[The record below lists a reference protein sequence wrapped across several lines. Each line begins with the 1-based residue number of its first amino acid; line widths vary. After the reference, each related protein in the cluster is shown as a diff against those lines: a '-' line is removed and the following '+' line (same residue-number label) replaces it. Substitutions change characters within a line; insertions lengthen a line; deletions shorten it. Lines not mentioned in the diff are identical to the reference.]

1 MTNKESEASSNVKKI
16 HLRIVS
22 AEKQIFSDAVLE
34 VKVNGIDGGIGIK
47 PGHSPLLTL
56 IDSSN
61 LVYFD
66 LDGNKNIVNLYG
78 GVLEIQPHS
87 VTVLVDT
94 ALRAEDIDE
103 SKALEAKELAEKN
116 LINAAKDR
124 DYSAALSELSRA
136 LSQIKAV
143 DLVKNRR

>member
-16 HLRIVS
+16 DLRIVS
-22 AEKQIFSDAVLE
+22 AEKQIFSDDVLE

-103 SKALEAKELAEKN
+103 SKALEAKELVKEMIQN
-116 LINAAKDR
+116 TGDIDNP
-124 DYSAALSELSRA
+124 ELLARLRSF
-136 LSQIKAV
+136 L
-143 DLVKNRR
+143 NEE